1 MILMKGILASFIV
14 SILISVSLM
23 GCLGGD
29 GETEKDASAIILGI
43 DDFPVIWNEGE
54 PEYFEVDRTDNYAIK
69 KFLMDITSSSVE
81 IAVMIYDSEDLAKDI
96 YSNSYNYYLALGA
109 TNISIG
115 DEGFIL
121 HLKAYYWGSMMICF
135 RKGEVV
141 VASIADYTTTY
152 PITESW
158 FISLMNTQESRI

>member
-1 MILMKGILASFIV
+1 MKFMKGILASFIIIV
-14 SILISVSLM
+14 LTSVSLM

-43 DDFPVIWNEGE
+43 DDFPGNWREVE
-54 PEYFEVDRTDNYAIK
+54 PEYFEVNQTDNYAIK
-69 KFLMDITSSSVE
+69 RFLMDNTSSYVE
-81 IAVMIYDSEDLAKDI
+81 IAVMVYDSEDLAKEI
-96 YSNSYNYYLALGA
+96 YSNVYNSYLPLGA

-121 HLKAYYWGSMMICF
+121 HISILYGGSMMICF
-135 RKGEVV
+135 RNGEVV
-141 VASIADYTTTY
+141 VASIAHYTATY